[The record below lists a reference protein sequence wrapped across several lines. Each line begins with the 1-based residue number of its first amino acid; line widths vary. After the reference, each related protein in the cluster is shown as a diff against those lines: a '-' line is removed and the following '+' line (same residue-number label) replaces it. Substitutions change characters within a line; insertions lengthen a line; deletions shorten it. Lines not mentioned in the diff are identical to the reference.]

1 MQINRNAQGNRHRGK
16 RLLYPAAPAAPF
28 RDTNAMR
35 QILSANALHPAIRD
49 KVLSY
54 HSDIV
59 AEVQAE
65 IAANRIVVVGMRY
78 NGSVGRARKS
88 LEAAGH
94 AFKYL
99 EYGSYTSG
107 WRRRLALKMWTGWPT
122 FPMIFVD
129 GVFVGGN
136 SDLQKLLAAKAL

>member
-1 MQINRNAQGNRHRGK
+1 
-16 RLLYPAAPAAPF
+16 
-28 RDTNAMR
+28 MR
-35 QILSANALHPAIRD
+35 QILSADALHPAIRE
-49 KVLSY
+49 KVQSY

-59 AEVQAE
+59 AEVQAA

-136 SDLQKLLAAKAL
+136 SDLRKLLAAKAL